1 MGIHT
6 KIEGMMMTD
15 SVTVTVSMTVKPDAV
30 ATMLG
35 MIPGLLSGMLE
46 QPGVLGGRALQ
57 NPAEPTKL
65 LFIDEFETVEASE
78 AYFKWRAERGDLDR
92 LGALLIAPPQVQV
105 WPASIPA
112 G

>member
-1 MGIHT
+1 MSN
-6 KIEGMMMTD
+6 
-15 SVTVTVSMTVKPDAV
+15 SVTITVTMTVRPDAV
-30 ATMLG
+30 ETMLG
-35 MIPGLLSGMLE
+35 MIPGLLTGMLTR
-46 QPGVLGGRALQ
+46 PGVLGGRALQ

-92 LGALLIAPPQVQV
+92 LGALLTAPPQVQS
-105 WPASIPA
+105 WPDSIPA

>member
-1 MGIHT
+1 MSNT
-6 KIEGMMMTD
+6 
-15 SVTVTVSMTVKPDAV
+15 VTVTVAMAVKPEAV

-35 MIPGLLSGMLE
+35 MIPGLLTGMLE
-46 QPGVLGGRALQ
+46 RPGVLGGRALQ

-78 AYFKWRAERGDLDR
+78 AYFKWRTERGDIDR
-92 LGALLIAPPQVQV
+92 LGALLTAPPQVQV
-105 WPASIPA
+105 WPANIPA